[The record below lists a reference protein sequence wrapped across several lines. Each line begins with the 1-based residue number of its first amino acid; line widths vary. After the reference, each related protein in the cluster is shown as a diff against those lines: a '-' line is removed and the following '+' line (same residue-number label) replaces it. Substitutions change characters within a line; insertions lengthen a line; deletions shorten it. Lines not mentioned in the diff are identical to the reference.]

1 MLHFIDMNEPRTVFF
16 IGKPGSGKG
25 TQAKIL
31 AQRTGWTILASG
43 AQFRAIAEED
53 TVVGRRMKK
62 ELAEGLL
69 APHWFAMYLYQR
81 ALFSVPETESII
93 FDGFNRKV
101 PEAELNI
108 ATLEWIGR
116 SFQVVNIDVSD
127 DEVRNRLEGRA
138 KTSGRSDD
146 HQDVVEERLEEY
158 QEHTVK
164 ALELFRKKGVL
175 IDIDGSASPE
185 EVTESVQKALGI

>member
-1 MLHFIDMNEPRTVFF
+1 MNAAHTVFF

-31 AQRTGWTILASG
+31 AERTGWIILASG
-43 AQFRAIAEED
+43 AQFRALAEED
-53 TVVGRRMKK
+53 SVVGRKLRD
-62 ELAEGLL
+62 ELAQGQL

-81 ALFSVPETESII
+81 ALFSVPEDASVI

-101 PEAELNI
+101 QEAELNI

-116 SFQVVNIDVSD
+116 PFTVVNIDVSD
-127 DEVRNRLEGRA
+127 DEVRRRLDGRA
-138 KTSGRSDD
+138 QTSGRSDD

-164 ALELFRKKGVL
+164 ALEIFRTKGVL
-175 IDIDGSASPE
+175 IDIDGGQAPDEVAS
-185 EVTESVQKALGI
+185 SVAAALGL

>member
-1 MLHFIDMNEPRTVFF
+1 MNDPKTVFF

-25 TQAKIL
+25 TQAKLL
-31 AQRTGWTILASG
+31 AEKTGWTVLASG

-53 TVVGRRMKK
+53 TVVGRKMRE
-62 ELAEGLL
+62 ELAQGML

-81 ALFSVPETESII
+81 ALFSVAEDTSII

-101 PEAELNI
+101 QEAELNV

-116 SFQVVNIDVSD
+116 PFHVINIEVSD
-127 DEVRNRLEGRA
+127 EEVQKRLEGRA

-146 HQDVVEERLEEY
+146 HQDIVEERLEEY
-158 QEHTVK
+158 QQHTIP
-164 ALELFRKKGVL
+164 ALEIFRKKGVL
-175 IDIDGSASPE
+175 ITINGEQSPE
-185 EVTESVQKALGI
+185 AIAADVVTALGV

>member
-1 MLHFIDMNEPRTVFF
+1 MNEPKTVFF

-25 TQAKIL
+25 TQAKLL
-31 AQRTGWTILASG
+31 AERTGWTVLASG

-53 TVVGRRMKK
+53 TVVGRKIRD
-62 ELAEGLL
+62 ELAQGML

-81 ALFSVPETESII
+81 ALFSVPEGENII

-101 PEAELNI
+101 EEAELNV

-116 SFQVVNIDVSD
+116 PFHVVNIDVSD
-127 DEVRNRLEGRA
+127 DEVRRRLEGRA
-138 KTSGRSDD
+138 QTSGRSDD

-158 QEHTVK
+158 QAHTMK
-164 ALELFRKKGVL
+164 ALEIFRAKGAL
-175 IDIDGSASPE
+175 IDINGEQTPE
-185 EVTESVQKALGI
+185 EVAADVAKALGA

>member
-1 MLHFIDMNEPRTVFF
+1 MNQPQTVFF

-25 TQAKIL
+25 TQAKLL
-31 AQRTGWTILASG
+31 AQRTGWTVLASG
-43 AQFRAIAEED
+43 AQFRAIAEEN
-53 TVVGRRMKK
+53 TVVGRKMKK

-81 ALFSVPETESII
+81 ALFSVPEEESII

-116 SFQVVNIDVSD
+116 PFKVVNIDVSD
-127 DEVRNRLEGRA
+127 DEVRRRLEGRA
-138 KTSGRSDD
+138 QVSGRSDD
-146 HQDVVEERLEEY
+146 HQDIVEERLEEY

-164 ALELFRKKGVL
+164 ALELFRSKGVL
-175 IDIDGSASPE
+175 IDIDGEPSPE
-185 EVTESVQKALGI
+185 EVAQSVQAALGI

>member
-1 MLHFIDMNEPRTVFF
+1 MNEPKTVFF

-25 TQAKIL
+25 TQAKLL
-31 AQRTGWTILASG
+31 ARRTGWAILASG

-53 TVVGRRMKK
+53 TVVGRKMKT
-62 ELAEGLL
+62 ELAQGLL

-81 ALFSVPETESII
+81 ALFSVPENESII

-116 SFQVVNIDVSD
+116 PFHVVNIDVSD
-127 DEVRNRLEGRA
+127 EEVHLRLEGRA
-138 KTSGRSDD
+138 KVSGRSDD
-146 HQDVVEERLEEY
+146 HHDVVEERLEEY
-158 QEHTVK
+158 REHTVK
-164 ALELFRKKGVL
+164 ALELFRAKGVL
-175 IDIDGSASPE
+175 IDINGEQTPE
-185 EVTESVQKALGI
+185 EVDADVTKALGL